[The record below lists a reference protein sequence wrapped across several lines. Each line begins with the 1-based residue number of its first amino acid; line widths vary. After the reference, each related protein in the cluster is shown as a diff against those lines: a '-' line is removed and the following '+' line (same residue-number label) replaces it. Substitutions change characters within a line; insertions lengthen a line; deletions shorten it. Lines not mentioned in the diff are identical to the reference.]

1 MKMKKL
7 LYISVL
13 IFCSNT
19 YAECQIMTSSD
30 SELTQ
35 SIRLNKGLDLKN
47 YPELCAK
54 LKKANAS
61 VGINQETLM
70 TEKQLTVSTGLR
82 LYPIEY
88 EQKYKYQFLTRH
100 VYNLISSNYERTS
113 KSVTDLKYA
122 SANRALDSLTEDKY
136 SLDLLLDDL
145 AILRSRLKP
154 ID

>member
-1 MKMKKL
+1 MKKL
-7 LYISVL
+7 LYISALVL
-13 IFCSNT
+13 FSNT

-30 SELTQ
+30 TELTQ
-35 SIRLNKGLDLKN
+35 AIRLNKGLDLK
-47 YPELCAK
+47 YYSELCAK
-54 LKKANAS
+54 LKTANAS
-61 VGINQETLM
+61 IAINQETLM

-113 KSVTDLKYA
+113 KSEIALKYA
-122 SANRALDSLTEDKY
+122 SANTALDNLIEDKY

-145 AILRSRLKP
+145 AILRNRLQP
-154 ID
+154 IN

>member
-1 MKMKKL
+1 MKKL
-7 LYISVL
+7 LYISALV
-13 IFCSNT
+13 FCSNT

-30 SELTQ
+30 TELTQ
-35 SIRLNKGLDLKN
+35 AIRLNKGLDLK
-47 YPELCAK
+47 YYSELCAK
-54 LKKANAS
+54 LKTANAS
-61 VGINQETLM
+61 IAINQETLM

-113 KSVTDLKYA
+113 KSEIALKYA
-122 SANRALDSLTEDKY
+122 SANTALDNLVEDKH

-145 AILRSRLKP
+145 AILRNRLQP
-154 ID
+154 IN

>member
-1 MKMKKL
+1 MKRL
-7 LYISVL
+7 LYFSVL
-13 IFCSNT
+13 IFCSHT

-30 SELTQ
+30 NELKQ
-35 SIRLNKGLDLKN
+35 SIRLKGLDLKN

-54 LKKANAS
+54 LQKANAS
-61 VGINQETLM
+61 VGINQETLI

-100 VYNLISSNYERTS
+100 VYNLITSNYEKTS
-113 KSVTDLKYA
+113 ESMTALKYA
-122 SANRALDSLTEDKY
+122 SANRALDDLTEDTY